1 MSLHK
6 QSEVETL
13 LGSINNTMPEGKK
26 LNIPDIVSSLVNM
39 GAGVE
44 AVAKEMSFEEIGRAA
59 DIPPSIARP
68 IAKIW
73 RAVPEAPAAPT
84 VDAPKQGLRFGEVE
98 LTGAAE
104 LALAIGQ
111 VTGLSDRV
119 LLLNYDPMGRD
130 DIVRELDVRAR
141 QRPFIVFTDKAAL
154 MIDPKLS
161 LEFLSLIKQGVDVGN
176 FTTIGGK
183 TVELYRSGALP
194 DRALEICPIHGC
206 HLINGFCNQCHQSW
220 EGVGE
225 EMRKLAFLQI
235 KEVWEGKV
243 PTHDDPRIPLLFSA
257 LKGGVEDPYWNDAK
271 MFLDKYN
278 ATGQVIV
285 LVKPITNVPMRP
297 SQGGKR

>member
-1 MSLHK
+1 MSLYK
-6 QSEVETL
+6 QPEVETL
-13 LGSINNTMPEGKK
+13 LQSINNTMPEGKK
-26 LNIPDIVSSLVNM
+26 LDIPNIISHLIVM

-73 RAVPEAPAAPT
+73 RAVPEAPAAP
-84 VDAPKQGLRFGEVE
+84 AAEASKPGLRFGEME
-98 LTGAAE
+98 LSGAAE

-119 LLLNYDPMGRD
+119 LLMNYDPMGRD
-130 DIVRELDVRAR
+130 DIVRELDARAR
-141 QRPFIVFTDKAAL
+141 QKPFIVFVDKAAL
-154 MIDPKLS
+154 TIDPKLS
-161 LEFLSLIKQGVDVGN
+161 LEFLALIKQGVDVGG
-176 FTTIGGK
+176 FTTIGGR

-206 HLINGFCNQCHQSW
+206 HLINGFCSQCHQSW

-243 PTHDDPRIPLLFSA
+243 PTHDDPRIPLLFAA
-257 LKGGVEDPYWNDAK
+257 LKAGAEDPYWNDAK
-271 MFLDKYN
+271 MFLEKYN
-278 ATGQVIV
+278 STGQVIV
-285 LVKPITNVPMRP
+285 LVKPITSVSMRP
-297 SQGGKR
+297 QGGKR